1 MGRTEVLH
9 PRQDEIDRIL
19 LSTAGRGGGEEAL
32 RLLRDA
38 GVELKEL
45 GIHGDS
51 RDGSR
56 IAQLRNRAKARQAAA
71 PPPGVVEAAQE
82 ASRLARV
89 VQELDERLASARK
102 QLEAAQRRLIE
113 ESEKLL

>member
-19 LSTAGRGGGEEAL
+19 LSTGGKGGGEKAL
-32 RLLRDA
+32 RLLREA
-38 GVELKEL
+38 GFDLKEL

-56 IAQLRNRAKARQAAA
+56 VAQLRNRAKTRRASA

-89 VQELDERLASARK
+89 VQELDERLALARK
-102 QLEAAQRRLIE
+102 QLEEAQRRLIE
-113 ESEKLL
+113 ESEKLI